1 MNKEKVLFR
10 KFMILW
16 LGQFISAIGT
26 GLTSFG
32 LGVYVYELTKKASL
46 VALIS
51 LFAFLPSILLG
62 PLAGVLADRY
72 DRRLLMI
79 IGDSFSA
86 LGPLFILFSILFGKI
101 ELWQIFLG
109 VLISSVF
116 SSLLEPAFKAT
127 ITDLLDENQYS
138 KASGLNQLAGSAKYL
153 ISPLLAGMLLVIS
166 DIELLLMTDI
176 FTIVITVCTTIIVR
190 KGIAVKVQEE
200 RHSFIADFKEGW
212 NEISKKEGVKVLVAV
227 TSLMTFYV
235 GIIQTLTTPLILAFS
250 NSAVLGMIETLSAL
264 GMLFT
269 SFVIGIIS
277 IKSGYLKMLSKS
289 LFFAGICMFF
299 FGLRENIFLI
309 CISGFVFFAMLPF
322 ANTSLD
328 YLIRININNSVQGR
342 VWGLIGLISQSGY
355 VIAYAVSGLL
365 ADYLFTP
372 LFIEGGL
379 FYNSLG
385 KIIGTGTGRGTGF
398 LIMITGLLLSV
409 TAIFLYH
416 IKSIQKLEK
425 RGEICI

>member
-1 MNKEKVLFR
+1 MANFFRGFNKFC
-10 KFMILW
+10 
-16 LGQFISAIGT
+16 
-26 GLTSFG
+26 
-32 LGVYVYELTKKASL
+32 
-46 VALIS
+46 
-51 LFAFLPSILLG
+51 
-62 PLAGVLADRY
+62 
-72 DRRLLMI
+72 
-79 IGDSFSA
+79 
-86 LGPLFILFSILFGKI
+86 
-101 ELWQIFLG
+101 
-109 VLISSVF
+109 F

-166 DIELLLMTDI
+166 DIELLLMIDI

-289 LFFAGICMFF
+289 LFCWY
-299 FGLRENIFLI
+299 LYVFLW
-309 CISGFVFFAMLPF
+309 
-322 ANTSLD
+322 T
-328 YLIRININNSVQGR
+328 
-342 VWGLIGLISQSGY
+342 
-355 VIAYAVSGLL
+355 
-365 ADYLFTP
+365 
-372 LFIEGGL
+372 
-379 FYNSLG
+379 
-385 KIIGTGTGRGTGF
+385 
-398 LIMITGLLLSV
+398 
-409 TAIFLYH
+409 
-416 IKSIQKLEK
+416 
-425 RGEICI
+425 